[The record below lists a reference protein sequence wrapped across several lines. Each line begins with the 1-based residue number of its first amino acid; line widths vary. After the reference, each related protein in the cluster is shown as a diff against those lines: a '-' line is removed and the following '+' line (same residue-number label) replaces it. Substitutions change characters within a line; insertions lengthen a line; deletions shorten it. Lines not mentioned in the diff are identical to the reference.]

1 MRNIA
6 VLTVV
11 ALAAL
16 VVVMAHAGP
25 AYAAQSAVAVS
36 NSGTAVDTVVGTE
49 STVPAQLVGRGHRGG
64 GVAFR
69 SGSGLVRQC
78 FRSFRG
84 ARFRNFTRWAPSF
97 HSGHSCSVRLL
108 SLTLTAVTIITAT
121 GTAISGCALMTTSID
136 L

>member
-25 AYAAQSAVAVS
+25 AYAAQSAVAVN

-49 STVPAQLVGRGHRGG
+49 STVPAQLVRRGHRGG

-69 SGSGLVRQC
+69 SGG
-78 FRSFRG
+78 FHGFRG
-84 ARFRNFTRWAPSF
+84 ARFRNFNV
-97 HSGHSCSVRLL
+97 GHRRFIRPFIYGSV
-108 SLTLTAVTIITAT
+108 AVPYYTYRSYYNNCYWN
-121 GTAISGCALMTTSID
+121 GYQWVCPDYYLY
-136 L
+136 